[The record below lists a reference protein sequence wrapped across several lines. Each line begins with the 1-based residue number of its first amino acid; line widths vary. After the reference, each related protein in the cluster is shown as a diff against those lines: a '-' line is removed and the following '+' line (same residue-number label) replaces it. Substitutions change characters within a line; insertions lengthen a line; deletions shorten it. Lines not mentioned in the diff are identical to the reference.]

1 MNDSVVIIPTYNEKE
16 NIENIIRAVFYLPH
30 GFDILII
37 DDGSPDG
44 TAGIVKRLQTEFPER
59 LHLVERSGKLGLG
72 TAYIAGFRWAL
83 ERSYEYIFEMDCD
96 FSHPPMKL
104 LELYKACAEG
114 GADVAVGSRY
124 TRGGRVKNWPL
135 DRILM
140 SYGASLYVRLITF
153 MPVKDST
160 AGFVCY
166 RRRVLETM
174 VLPEVHFKGYA
185 FQIEMKYT
193 AYCLGFKIKEVP
205 ITFEDRV
212 LGTSKMN
219 TSIFKEAFLGVFKLR
234 YWHSFKGFPNKNT
247 LSTNA

>member
-1 MNDSVVIIPTYNEKE
+1 
-16 NIENIIRAVFYLPH
+16 
-30 GFDILII
+30 
-37 DDGSPDG
+37 
-44 TAGIVKRLQTEFPER
+44 
-59 LHLVERSGKLGLG
+59 
-72 TAYIAGFRWAL
+72 
-83 ERSYEYIFEMDCD
+83 MDCD

-174 VLPEVHFKGYA
+174 VLPEVRSRA
-185 FQIEMKYT
+185 M
-193 AYCLGFKIKEVP
+193 P
-205 ITFEDRV
+205 SR
-212 LGTSKMN
+212 S
-219 TSIFKEAFLGVFKLR
+219 R
-234 YWHSFKGFPNKNT
+234 
-247 LSTNA
+247 